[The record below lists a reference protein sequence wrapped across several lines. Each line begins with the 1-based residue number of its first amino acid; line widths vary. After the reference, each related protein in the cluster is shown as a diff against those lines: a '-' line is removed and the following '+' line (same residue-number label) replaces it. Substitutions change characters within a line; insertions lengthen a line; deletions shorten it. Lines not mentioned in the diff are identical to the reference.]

1 MALNTT
7 FTSGQILTAAQM
19 NNLPW
24 GVAGYVKGTGG
35 NFTANTTTT
44 DVTGLTVSWT
54 AVSGRLYQVDFSVQA
69 RKLGGTGF
77 IEFIVANSA
86 NTVIYD
92 FFDSVAD
99 NDYQSFSWSGVLTGL
114 SGAQTIKIRAL
125 TGAGTATVY
134 SSSAN
139 PSSLVIKDIGLA

>member
-1 MALNTT
+1 MAINTT
-7 FTSGQILTAAQM
+7 FSTGAVLTAAQM

-24 GVAGYVKGTGG
+24 GVAGYVKRTSG

-54 AVSGRLYQVDFSVQA
+54 AVSGRLYQVDFSVQT

-99 NDYQSFSWSGVLTGL
+99 NDYQSFSFSGVLTGL

-134 SSSAN
+134 SSSGN
-139 PSSLVIKDIGLA
+139 PSSLIVKDIGLE